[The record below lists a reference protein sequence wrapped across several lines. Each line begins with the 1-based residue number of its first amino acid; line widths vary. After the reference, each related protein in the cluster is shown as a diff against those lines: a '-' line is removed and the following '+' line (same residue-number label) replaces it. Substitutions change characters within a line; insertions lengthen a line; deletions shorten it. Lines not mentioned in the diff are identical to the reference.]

1 MIAKAVV
8 TALSFQTT
16 DFPKAAAG
24 QPSNETFTYFDQDT
38 ERDPRAVTVAVER
51 GIPADQRPA
60 QFTPCLAVFQ
70 VEEVDR
76 TVKRQDRED
85 AGRTYDATTKQH
97 KLKVLAFEPPP
108 KGAEKSQQSKVPIPD
123 QSAKAAA

>member
-16 DFPKAAAG
+16 DFPKAPAG
-24 QPSNETFTYFDQDT
+24 QPPNETFTYFDVET
-38 ERDPRAVTVAVER
+38 ERDPRAVTVAVDR

-60 QFTPCLAVFQ
+60 QFTPCVAVFQ

-76 TVKRQDRED
+76 VAKRQDRED
-85 AGRTYDATTKQH
+85 AGRTYDSTTKQH
-97 KLKVLAFEPPP
+97 KLKVLAFEPAP
-108 KGAEKSQQSKVPIPD
+108 KVSDKSAAQQIADGKLSK
-123 QSAKAAA
+123 SAA